1 MLSPLLQIGVVVRPH
16 ALRGQLRVRLHN
28 PASCA
33 LDRVSAVWLLRE
45 IEGSAPS
52 PEASKPWQLLA
63 AKGQPD
69 GCYLIS
75 LAGLTDRNAA
85 EALQG
90 TQVFVRRDDLA
101 SLDADEVYLADL
113 RGMSVRTVGGDELG
127 NVAQIQDLNGNTLL
141 CVTGTSGGEIL
152 LPAVPH
158 VMLKVDFANGIVVV
172 DPPEGL
178 LGA

>member
-1 MLSPLLQIGVVVRPH
+1 MRSRS
-16 ALRGQLRVRLHN
+16 GQCSV
-28 PASCA
+28 A
-33 LDRVSAVWLLRE
+33 LRE

-85 EALQG
+85 QALQG

-113 RGMSVRTVGGDELG
+113 RACR
-127 NVAQIQDLNGNTLL
+127 
-141 CVTGTSGGEIL
+141 
-152 LPAVPH
+152 
-158 VMLKVDFANGIVVV
+158 
-172 DPPEGL
+172 
-178 LGA
+178 